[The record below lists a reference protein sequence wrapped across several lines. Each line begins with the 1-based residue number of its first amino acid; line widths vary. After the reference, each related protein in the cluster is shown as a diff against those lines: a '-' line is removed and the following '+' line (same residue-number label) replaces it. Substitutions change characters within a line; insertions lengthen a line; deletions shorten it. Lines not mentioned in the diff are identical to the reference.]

1 MRSLTAL
8 GREHSA
14 RGIVVIAG
22 WFEPF
27 SMANKQS
34 QDSYSA
40 QSIRVLE
47 GLEAVRKRPGMY
59 IGDTAERGL
68 HHLVN
73 EIVDNS
79 VDEALAGHC
88 DEINLVI
95 LSDNQISVEDN
106 GRGIPVDMHPTEK
119 RSALEVVHTV
129 LHAGGKFDRGV
140 YKVSG
145 GLHGVGASVVN
156 ALSEEFEVEVRRDG
170 KIYYQR
176 YERGAPKTKVEERTV
191 PKQSGKVSG
200 TKTTFSPDPKIF
212 PEIKFKYETIARYLR
227 DMAYL
232 NAGLRITIKD
242 ERTGKAEEFHYE
254 GGIKE
259 FVESLTSGSETL
271 HEAIHL
277 KPEVRDGISI
287 EVALQWTDAFHESNF
302 AYANNIHTVEGG
314 THLSGLRSALT
325 RTINTYAGKNNLI
338 KNKDLRLEG
347 EDAREGLFS
356 IISVKL
362 PEPQFEGQTKT
373 KLGNSEVEG
382 QVAAMVNE
390 KLGGYLEEHP
400 SDARKIVN
408 RAVEAATAREAA
420 RKAKDLVR
428 RKGALDS
435 GSLPGKLTDCQERDP
450 ARSELY
456 IVEGDSAG
464 GSARQGRD
472 RRTQAIL
479 PLRGKILN
487 VERVRIDKML
497 SSAELRTL
505 ITALGMGVADE
516 KDVTKLRYHTVVIMT
531 DADVDGSH
539 IRTLL
544 LTLFFRQ
551 FIEIIEGGYLYI
563 AQPPLF
569 RAKKGKHERYLK
581 DEVALEDYLTDLGA
595 EALTFQAG
603 KGKDARELRGAPL
616 KTIVRKALQRER
628 MYDGLAR
635 RSKERPIVEVLAHLT
650 ADKRAGDESFRDR
663 DELEKLAK
671 AIVGE
676 LKPLNLLAKVEPDG
690 DNAFKAIFIHAQNGA
705 TAPTVVDLTLLRAG
719 ELREIRRLDADL
731 ETLKTPFKLKS
742 GDEERTVESLKAVA
756 DAVLE
761 AGHKGVEVQRY
772 KGLGEMNPE
781 QLWET
786 TMNPETRSMLRVQI
800 GSQEDAEEMFQKLMG
815 DQVEPRRLFIEENAL
830 NVRNLDI

>member
-1 MRSLTAL
+1 
-8 GREHSA
+8 
-14 RGIVVIAG
+14 
-22 WFEPF
+22 
-27 SMANKQS
+27 MANKQS

-79 VDEALAGHC
+79 VDEALAGYC
-88 DEINLVI
+88 DEINLII
-95 LSDNQISVEDN
+95 LSDNQLSVEDN

-170 KIYYQR
+170 KLYYQR
-176 YERGAPKTKVEERTV
+176 YERGAPKTRVEERGAT
-191 PKQSGKVSG
+191 KQSG

-212 PEIKFKYETIARYLR
+212 PEVKFKYETIARYLR

-232 NAGLRITIKD
+232 NAGLKIRIKD
-242 ERTGKAEEFHYE
+242 ERNGKAEEFHYE
-254 GGIKE
+254 GGIAE
-259 FVESLTSGSETL
+259 FVESLTAGNDQLSDVIFFKG
-271 HEAIHL
+271 
-277 KPEVRDGISI
+277 VREGVDI
-287 EVALQWTDAFHESNF
+287 EVALQWTNAFHEVMF
-302 AYANNIHTVEGG
+302 TYANNIHTVEGG

-325 RTINTYAGKNNLI
+325 RTINFYAQKNNLF
-338 KNKDLRLEG
+338 KNKEMRLEG
-347 EDAREGLFS
+347 EDAREGLVS

-382 QVAAMVNE
+382 MVAALVNE
-390 KLGGYLEEHP
+390 KLGEYLEENP
-400 SDARKIVN
+400 SEARKIIN
-408 RAVEAATAREAA
+408 RAIEAATAREAA

-435 GSLPGKLTDCQERDP
+435 GSLPGKLADCQERDP
-450 ARSELY
+450 ARSELF

-464 GSARQGRD
+464 GSAKQGRD
-472 RRTQAIL
+472 RRVQAIL

-487 VERVRIDKML
+487 VERVRIEKML
-497 SSAELRTL
+497 SSQELRTL
-505 ITALGMGVADE
+505 IMALGMGVADE

-569 RAKKGKHERYLK
+569 RAKKGKQERYLK
-581 DEVALEDYLTDLGA
+581 DEIALEDYLTDLGA
-595 EALTFQAG
+595 EALTLQAG
-603 KGKDARELRGAPL
+603 KGKEMRELHGAPL
-616 KTIVRKALQRER
+616 KTMVRRALARER
-628 MYDGLAR
+628 MYEGLAR
-635 RSKERPIVEVLAHLT
+635 RSKERPIVEVLAHLA
-650 ADKRAGDESFRDR
+650 ADKRVSDETFRSDKALK
-663 DELEKLAK
+663 ELAE
-671 AIVGE
+671 AIVKE
-676 LKPLNLLAKVEPDG
+676 LKGNLVYRIERIEPERVEPESDG
-690 DNAFKAIFIHAQNGA
+690 AFRAIFTHAQNGA
-705 TAPTVVDLTLLRAG
+705 TAPTVVDLALLHAG

-731 ETLKTPFKLKS
+731 EALKAPYKLKS

-786 TMNPETRSMLRVQI
+786 TMNPETRTMLRVQI
-800 GSQEDAEEMFQKLMG
+800 GAQEDAEEIFQKLMG
-815 DQVEPRRLFIEENAL
+815 DQVEPRRQFIEENAL

>member
-1 MRSLTAL
+1 
-8 GREHSA
+8 
-14 RGIVVIAG
+14 
-22 WFEPF
+22 
-27 SMANKQS
+27 
-34 QDSYSA
+34 
-40 QSIRVLE
+40 
-47 GLEAVRKRPGMY
+47 
-59 IGDTAERGL
+59 
-68 HHLVN
+68 
-73 EIVDNS
+73 
-79 VDEALAGHC
+79 
-88 DEINLVI
+88 
-95 LSDNQISVEDN
+95 
-106 GRGIPVDMHPTEK
+106 MHPTEK

-170 KIYYQR
+170 KLYYQR
-176 YERGAPKTKVEERTV
+176 YERGAPKTKVEERGAT
-191 PKQSGKVSG
+191 KLTG

-232 NAGLRITIKD
+232 NAGLKIRIKD
-242 ERTGKAEEFHYE
+242 ERNGKAEEYHYE
-254 GGIKE
+254 GGIAE
-259 FVESLTSGSETL
+259 FVESLTAGSDQL
-271 HEAIHL
+271 SDVIFF
-277 KPEVRDGISI
+277 KGVREGVDI
-287 EVALQWTDAFHESNF
+287 EVALQWTNAFHEVIF
-302 AYANNIHTVEGG
+302 TYANNIHTVEGG

-325 RTINTYAGKNNLI
+325 RTINFYAQKNNLF
-338 KNKDLRLEG
+338 KNKEMRLEG
-347 EDAREGLFS
+347 EDAREGLVS

-382 QVAAMVNE
+382 MVAALVNE
-390 KLGGYLEEHP
+390 KLGGYLEENP
-400 SDARKIVN
+400 SDARKIIN
-408 RAVEAATAREAA
+408 RAIEAATAREAA

-435 GSLPGKLTDCQERDP
+435 GSLPGKLADCQERDP
-450 ARSELY
+450 ARSELF

-464 GSARQGRD
+464 GSAKQGRD
-472 RRTQAIL
+472 RRIQAIL

-487 VERVRIDKML
+487 VERVRIEKML
-497 SSAELRTL
+497 SSQELRTL
-505 ITALGMGVADE
+505 IMALGMGVADE
-516 KDVTKLRYHTVVIMT
+516 KDVSKLRYHTVVIMT

-569 RAKKGKHERYLK
+569 RAKKGKQERYLK
-581 DEVALEDYLTDLGA
+581 DEIALEDYLTDLGA

-603 KGKDARELRGAPL
+603 KGKEMRELHGAPL
-616 KTIVRKALQRER
+616 KTMVRKALQRER
-628 MYDGLAR
+628 MYEGLAR
-635 RSKERPIVEVLAHLT
+635 RSKERPIVEVLARLT
-650 ADKRAGDESFRDR
+650 ADKRANDESFRDR
-663 DELEKLAK
+663 DELEKLAR
-671 AIVGE
+671 AISGE
-676 LKPLNLLAKVEPDG
+676 LKALNLEPKIEPDG
-690 DNAFKAIFIHAQNGA
+690 DNAFKAIFRHARNGA
-705 TAPTVVDLTLLRAG
+705 TAPTVVDLALMRAG
-719 ELREIRRLDADL
+719 ELREIRRLDTDL
-731 ETLKTPFKLKS
+731 EALKAPFKLKS
-742 GDEERTVESLKAVA
+742 GDEERTVETLKAVA

-786 TMNPETRSMLRVQI
+786 TMNPETRTMLRVQI

-815 DQVEPRRLFIEENAL
+815 DQVEPRRQFIEENAL

>member
-1 MRSLTAL
+1 
-8 GREHSA
+8 
-14 RGIVVIAG
+14 
-22 WFEPF
+22 
-27 SMANKQS
+27 MANKQS

-79 VDEALAGHC
+79 VDEALAGYC
-88 DEINLVI
+88 DEISVVI

-170 KIYYQR
+170 KLYYQR
-176 YERGAPKTKVEERTV
+176 YQRGVPENKVEERGAA
-191 PKQSGKVSG
+191 KLSG

-212 PEIKFKYETIARYLR
+212 PEIKFKYETISRYIR

-232 NAGLRITIKD
+232 NAGLKIRIKD

-254 GGIKE
+254 GGIAE
-259 FVESLTSGSETL
+259 FVESLTAGNDQLSDVIFFKG
-271 HEAIHL
+271 
-277 KPEVRDGISI
+277 VREGVDI
-287 EVALQWTDAFHESNF
+287 EVALQWTSAFHEVMF
-302 AYANNIHTVEGG
+302 TYANNIHTVEGG

-325 RTINTYAGKNNLI
+325 RTINFYAQKNNLF
-338 KNKDLRLEG
+338 KNKEMRLEG
-347 EDAREGLFS
+347 EDAREGLVS

-382 QVAAMVNE
+382 MVAALVNE
-390 KLGGYLEEHP
+390 KLGEYLEENP
-400 SDARKIVN
+400 SDARKIIN
-408 RAVEAATAREAA
+408 RAIEAATAREAA

-435 GSLPGKLTDCQERDP
+435 GSLPGKLADCQERDP
-450 ARSELY
+450 ARSELF

-464 GSARQGRD
+464 GSAKQGRD
-472 RRTQAIL
+472 RRVQAIL

-487 VERVRIDKML
+487 VERVRIEKML
-497 SSAELRTL
+497 SSQELRTL
-505 ITALGMGVADE
+505 IMALGMGVADE
-516 KDVTKLRYHTVVIMT
+516 KDVSKLRYHTVVIMT

-569 RAKKGKHERYLK
+569 RAKKGKQERYLK
-581 DEVALEDYLTDLGA
+581 DEIALEDYLTDLGA

-603 KGKDARELRGAPL
+603 KGKDARELHGAPL
-616 KTIVRKALQRER
+616 KTMVRKALQRER
-628 MYDGLAR
+628 MYEGLAR
-635 RSKERPIVEVLAHLT
+635 RSKERPIVEALAHLV
-650 ADKRAGDESFRDR
+650 ADKRASDESFRSDKALK
-663 DELEKLAK
+663 ELAET
-671 AIVGE
+671 IVKE
-676 LKPLNLLAKVEPDG
+676 LKGNLVCRIEPESDG
-690 DNAFKAIFIHAQNGA
+690 AFRAIFTHAQNGA
-705 TAPTVVDLTLLRAG
+705 TAPTVVDLTLLRTG
-719 ELREIRRLDADL
+719 ELREIRRLDTDL
-731 ETLKTPFKLKS
+731 EALKTPFKLKG
-742 GDEERTVESLKAVA
+742 GDGERTVESLKAVA

-786 TMNPETRSMLRVQI
+786 TMNPETRTMLRVQI

-815 DQVEPRRLFIEENAL
+815 DQVEPRRQFIEENAL

>member
-1 MRSLTAL
+1 
-8 GREHSA
+8 
-14 RGIVVIAG
+14 
-22 WFEPF
+22 
-27 SMANKQS
+27 
-34 QDSYSA
+34 
-40 QSIRVLE
+40 
-47 GLEAVRKRPGMY
+47 MY

-79 VDEALAGHC
+79 VDEALAGYC
-88 DEINLVI
+88 NEINVVL

-170 KIYYQR
+170 KLYYQR
-176 YERGAPKTKVEERTV
+176 YERGAPKTKVEERGAT
-191 PKQSGKVSG
+191 KLTG

-232 NAGLRITIKD
+232 NAGLKIRIKD
-242 ERTGKAEEFHYE
+242 ERNGKAEEYHYE
-254 GGIKE
+254 GGIAE
-259 FVESLTSGSETL
+259 FVESLTAGSDQL
-271 HEAIHL
+271 SDVIFF
-277 KPEVRDGISI
+277 KGVREGVDI
-287 EVALQWTDAFHESNF
+287 EVALQWTNAFHEVIF
-302 AYANNIHTVEGG
+302 TYANNIHTVEGG

-325 RTINTYAGKNNLI
+325 RTINFYAQKNNLF
-338 KNKDLRLEG
+338 KNKEMRLEG
-347 EDAREGLFS
+347 EDAREGLVS

-382 QVAAMVNE
+382 MVAALVNE
-390 KLGGYLEEHP
+390 KLGGYLEENP
-400 SDARKIVN
+400 SDARKIIN
-408 RAVEAATAREAA
+408 RAIEAATAREAA

-435 GSLPGKLTDCQERDP
+435 GSLPGKLADCQERDP
-450 ARSELY
+450 ARSELF

-464 GSARQGRD
+464 GSAKQGRD
-472 RRTQAIL
+472 RRIQAIL

-487 VERVRIDKML
+487 VERVRIEKML
-497 SSAELRTL
+497 SSQELRTL
-505 ITALGMGVADE
+505 IMALGMGVADE
-516 KDVTKLRYHTVVIMT
+516 KDVSKLRYHTVVIMT

-569 RAKKGKHERYLK
+569 RAKKGKQERYLK
-581 DEVALEDYLTDLGA
+581 DEIALEDYLTDLGA

-603 KGKDARELRGAPL
+603 KGKEMRELHGAPL
-616 KTIVRKALQRER
+616 KTMVRKALQRER
-628 MYDGLAR
+628 MYEGLAR
-635 RSKERPIVEVLAHLT
+635 RSKERPIVEVLARLT
-650 ADKRAGDESFRDR
+650 ADKRANDESFRDR
-663 DELEKLAK
+663 DELEKLAR
-671 AIVGE
+671 AISGE
-676 LKPLNLLAKVEPDG
+676 LKALNLEPKIEPDG
-690 DNAFKAIFIHAQNGA
+690 ESAFKAIFRHARNGA
-705 TAPTVVDLTLLRAG
+705 TAPTVIDLALMRAG
-719 ELREIRRLDADL
+719 ELREIRRLDTDL
-731 ETLKTPFKLKS
+731 EALKAPYKLKS
-742 GDEERTVESLKAVA
+742 GDEERTVETLKAVA

-786 TMNPETRSMLRVQI
+786 TMNPETRTMLRVQI

-815 DQVEPRRLFIEENAL
+815 DQVEPRRQFIEENAL

>member
-1 MRSLTAL
+1 
-8 GREHSA
+8 
-14 RGIVVIAG
+14 
-22 WFEPF
+22 
-27 SMANKQS
+27 MASKQT

-79 VDEALAGHC
+79 VDEALAGYC
-88 DEINLVI
+88 NEINVII

-170 KIYYQR
+170 KLYYQR
-176 YERGAPKTKVEERTV
+176 YERGAPKTKVEERGAT
-191 PKQSGKVSG
+191 KLSG
-200 TKTTFSPDPKIF
+200 TKTTFSPDAKIF
-212 PEIKFKYETIARYLR
+212 PEVKFKYETIARYLR

-232 NAGLRITIKD
+232 NAGLKIRIKD
-242 ERTGKAEEFHYE
+242 ERNGKAEEFHYE
-254 GGIKE
+254 GGIAE
-259 FVESLTSGSETL
+259 FVESLTAGNDQLSEV
-271 HEAIHL
+271 IFF
-277 KPEVRDGISI
+277 KGVREGVDI
-287 EVALQWTDAFHESNF
+287 EVALQWTNAFHEVIF
-302 AYANNIHTVEGG
+302 TYANNIHTIEGG

-325 RTINTYAGKNNLI
+325 RTINFYAQKNNLF
-338 KNKDLRLEG
+338 KNKEMRLEG
-347 EDAREGLFS
+347 EDAREGLVS

-382 QVAAMVNE
+382 MVAALVNE
-390 KLGGYLEEHP
+390 KLGEYLEENP

-408 RAVEAATAREAA
+408 RAIEAATAREAA

-435 GSLPGKLTDCQERDP
+435 GSLPGKLADCQERDP
-450 ARSELY
+450 SRSELF

-464 GSARQGRD
+464 GSAKQGRD
-472 RRTQAIL
+472 RRIQAIL

-487 VERVRIDKML
+487 VERVRIEKML
-497 SSAELRTL
+497 SSQELRTL
-505 ITALGMGVADE
+505 IMALGMGVADE
-516 KDVTKLRYHTVVIMT
+516 KDLSKLRYHTVVIMT

-551 FIEIIEGGYLYI
+551 FIEIVEGGHLYI

-569 RAKKGKHERYLK
+569 RAKKGKQERYLK
-581 DEVALEDYLTDLGA
+581 DEIALEDYLTDLGA
-595 EALTFQAG
+595 EALTLQAG
-603 KGKDARELRGAPL
+603 KGKDARDLHGAPL
-616 KTIVRKALQRER
+616 KTMVRKALQRER
-628 MYDGLAR
+628 MYEGLAR

-650 ADKRAGDESFRDR
+650 AEKRANDESFRTD
-663 DELEKLAK
+663 K
-671 AIVGE
+671 AIREMADAIVKE
-676 LKPLNLLAKVEPDG
+676 LKGNLVYRIEPESD
-690 DNAFKAIFIHAQNGA
+690 DAFRAVFTHAQNGA
-705 TAPTVVDLTLLRAG
+705 TAPTVVDLTLMRAG
-719 ELREIRRLDADL
+719 ELREIRRLDTDL
-731 ETLKTPFKLKS
+731 EALKAPYKLKS

-786 TMNPETRSMLRVQI
+786 TMNPETRTMLRVQI

-815 DQVEPRRLFIEENAL
+815 DQVEPRRQFIEENAL

>member
-1 MRSLTAL
+1 
-8 GREHSA
+8 
-14 RGIVVIAG
+14 
-22 WFEPF
+22 
-27 SMANKQS
+27 MANKQS

-79 VDEALAGHC
+79 VDEALAGYC
-88 DEINLVI
+88 DEISVVI

-170 KIYYQR
+170 KLYYQR
-176 YERGAPKTKVEERTV
+176 YQRGVPENKVEERGAA
-191 PKQSGKVSG
+191 KLSG

-212 PEIKFKYETIARYLR
+212 PEIKFKYETISRYIR

-232 NAGLRITIKD
+232 NAGLKIRIKD

-254 GGIKE
+254 GGIAE
-259 FVESLTSGSETL
+259 FVESLTAGNDQLSDVIFFKG
-271 HEAIHL
+271 
-277 KPEVRDGISI
+277 VREGVDI
-287 EVALQWTDAFHESNF
+287 EVALQWTSAFHEVMF
-302 AYANNIHTVEGG
+302 TYANNIHTVEGG

-325 RTINTYAGKNNLI
+325 RTINFYAQKNNLF
-338 KNKDLRLEG
+338 KNKEMRLEG
-347 EDAREGLFS
+347 EDAREGLVS

-382 QVAAMVNE
+382 MVAALVNE
-390 KLGGYLEEHP
+390 KLGEYLEENP
-400 SDARKIVN
+400 SDARKIIN
-408 RAVEAATAREAA
+408 RAIEAATAREAA

-435 GSLPGKLTDCQERDP
+435 GSLPGKLADCQERDP
-450 ARSELY
+450 ARSELF

-464 GSARQGRD
+464 GSAKQGRD
-472 RRTQAIL
+472 RRVQAIL

-487 VERVRIDKML
+487 VERVRIEKML
-497 SSAELRTL
+497 SSQELRTL
-505 ITALGMGVADE
+505 IMALGMGVADE
-516 KDVTKLRYHTVVIMT
+516 KDVSKLRYHTVVIMT

-569 RAKKGKHERYLK
+569 RAKKGKQERYLK
-581 DEVALEDYLTDLGA
+581 DEIALEDYLTDLGA

-603 KGKDARELRGAPL
+603 KGKDARELHGAPL
-616 KTIVRKALQRER
+616 KTMVRKALQRER
-628 MYDGLAR
+628 MYEGLAR
-635 RSKERPIVEVLAHLT
+635 RSKERPIVEALAHLV
-650 ADKRAGDESFRDR
+650 ADKRASDESFRSDKALK
-663 DELEKLAK
+663 ELAET
-671 AIVGE
+671 IVKE
-676 LKPLNLLAKVEPDG
+676 LKGNLVYRIEPESDG
-690 DNAFKAIFIHAQNGA
+690 TFRAIFTHAQNGA
-705 TAPTVVDLTLLRAG
+705 TAPTVVDLTLLRTG
-719 ELREIRRLDADL
+719 ELREIRRLDTDL
-731 ETLKTPFKLKS
+731 EALKTPFKLKG
-742 GDEERTVESLKAVA
+742 GDGERTVESLKAVA

-786 TMNPETRSMLRVQI
+786 TMNPETRTMLRVQI

-815 DQVEPRRLFIEENAL
+815 DQVEPRRQFIEENAL

>member
-1 MRSLTAL
+1 
-8 GREHSA
+8 
-14 RGIVVIAG
+14 
-22 WFEPF
+22 
-27 SMANKQS
+27 MANKQT

-79 VDEALAGHC
+79 VDEALGGFC
-88 DEINLVI
+88 NEINVVI

-170 KIYYQR
+170 KLYYQR
-176 YERGAPKTKVEERTV
+176 YERGVPKTKVEERGAT
-191 PKQSGKVSG
+191 KLRG
-200 TKTTFSPDPKIF
+200 TKTTFSPDPRIF
-212 PEIKFKYETIARYLR
+212 PEVKFKYETIARYLR

-232 NAGLRITIKD
+232 NAGLKIRIKD
-242 ERTGKAEEFHYE
+242 ERSGKAEEFHYE
-254 GGIKE
+254 GGIAE
-259 FVESLTSGSETL
+259 FVESLTAGNDQL
-271 HEAIHL
+271 NDVIFF
-277 KPEVRDGISI
+277 KGVREGVDI
-287 EVALQWTDAFHESNF
+287 EVALQWTNAFHEVMF
-302 AYANNIHTVEGG
+302 TYANNIHTVEGG
-314 THLSGLRSALT
+314 THLSGLKSALT
-325 RTINTYAGKNNLI
+325 RTINFYAQKNNLF
-338 KNKDLRLEG
+338 KNKEMRLEG
-347 EDAREGLFS
+347 DDAREGLVS

-382 QVAAMVNE
+382 MVAALVNE
-390 KLGGYLEEHP
+390 KLGQYLEENP
-400 SDARKIVN
+400 SDARKIIN
-408 RAVEAATAREAA
+408 RAIEAATAREAA

-435 GSLPGKLTDCQERDP
+435 GSLPGKLADCQERDP
-450 ARSELY
+450 ARSELF

-464 GSARQGRD
+464 GSAKQGRD
-472 RRTQAIL
+472 RRVQAIL

-487 VERVRIDKML
+487 VERVRIEKML
-497 SSAELRTL
+497 SSQELRTL
-505 ITALGMGVADE
+505 IMALGMGVADE

-551 FIEIIEGGYLYI
+551 FIEIVEGGYLYI

-569 RAKKGKHERYLK
+569 RAKKGKQERYLK
-581 DEVALEDYLTDLGA
+581 DEIALEDYLTDLGA

-603 KGKDARELRGAPL
+603 KGKEMRELHGAPL
-616 KTIVRKALQRER
+616 KTMVRKALARER
-628 MYDGLAR
+628 MYESLAR
-635 RSKERPIVEVLAHLT
+635 RSKERPIVEVLARLT
-650 ADKRAGDESFRDR
+650 ADKRAGDESFRSDKALK
-663 DELEKLAK
+663 ELAE
-671 AIVGE
+671 AIVKE
-676 LKPLNLLAKVEPDG
+676 LQGNLVYRIEQERVEPESEG
-690 DNAFKAIFIHAQNGA
+690 AFRAIFTHARNGA

-731 ETLKTPFKLKS
+731 ELLKAPYKLKS

-786 TMNPETRSMLRVQI
+786 TMNPETRTMLRVQI

-815 DQVEPRRLFIEENAL
+815 DQVEPRRQFIEENAL

>member
-1 MRSLTAL
+1 
-8 GREHSA
+8 
-14 RGIVVIAG
+14 
-22 WFEPF
+22 
-27 SMANKQS
+27 MANKQS
-34 QDSYSA
+34 SDGYSA
-40 QSIRVLE
+40 ESIRVLE

-79 VDEALAGHC
+79 VDEALAGFC
-88 DEINLVI
+88 DEINVTI
-95 LSDNQISVEDN
+95 LSDGQISVEDN
-106 GRGIPVDMHPTEK
+106 GRGIPVELHPTEK

-156 ALSEEFEVEVRRDG
+156 ALSEEFEVEVRRGG
-170 KIYYQR
+170 KVYYQR
-176 YERGAPKTKVEERTV
+176 YERGAPKTKVEERGTS
-191 PKQSGKVSG
+191 KTSG
-200 TKTTFSPDPKIF
+200 TKTTFSPDSKIF

-232 NAGLRITIKD
+232 NAGLRIRLRD
-242 ERTGKAEEFHYE
+242 ERTGKHEEFHYE
-254 GGIKE
+254 GGIRE
-259 FVESLTSGSETL
+259 FVASLTTASATL
-271 HEAIHL
+271 HDVIYFHG
-277 KPEVRDGISI
+277 VRESVDI
-287 EVALQWTDAFHESNF
+287 ECALQWTDALHESVF
-302 AYANNIHTVEGG
+302 SYANNINTIEGG

-325 RTINTYAGKNNLI
+325 RTINFYAGKNNLI
-338 KNKDLRLEG
+338 KNKEMRLEG
-347 EDAREGLFS
+347 DDTREGLVG

-382 QVAAMVNE
+382 LVAALVNE
-390 KLGGYLEEHP
+390 KLGEYLEENP
-400 SDARKIVN
+400 SDARKIVA

-435 GSLPGKLTDCQERDP
+435 GSLPGKLADCQERDP
-450 ARSELY
+450 SRSELF

-464 GSARQGRD
+464 GSAKQGRD
-472 RRTQAIL
+472 RRIQAIL

-487 VERVRIDKML
+487 VERARIDKML
-497 SSAELRTL
+497 SSVELRTL
-505 ITALGMGVADE
+505 ITALGMGVADD
-516 KDVTKLRYHTVVIMT
+516 KDISKLRYHTIVIMT

-551 FIEIIEGGYLYI
+551 FVEIIEGGYLYV

-569 RAKKGKHERYLK
+569 RAKKGKQERYLK
-581 DEVALEDYLTDLGA
+581 DEPALEDYLTDLGA
-595 EALTFQAG
+595 EALTLVAG
-603 KGKDARELRGAPL
+603 KGKDAREHHGAPL
-616 KTIVRKALQRER
+616 KTIVRKALARER
-628 MYDGLAR
+628 MYEALAR
-635 RSKERPIVEVLAHLT
+635 RSKERPIVEVLARM
-650 ADKRAGDESFRDR
+650 AGEKRLSEESFRDR
-663 DELEKLAK
+663 DDLEKLAK
-671 AIVGE
+671 LIAGE
-676 LKPLNLLAKVEPDG
+676 LKPLRLVYRVEPDHG
-690 DNAFKAIFIHAQNGA
+690 GSFKLIFTHAQNGA
-705 TAPTVVDLTLLRAG
+705 TAPTVVDLTLLRCG
-719 ELREIRRLDADL
+719 ELREIRRLDTDL
-731 ETLKTPFKLKS
+731 EALKPPYKLTS
-742 GDEERTVESLKAVA
+742 GDEERTVESLEAVA
-756 DAVLE
+756 NAVLQ
-761 AGHKGVEVQRY
+761 AGQKGVEVQRY

-786 TMNPETRSMLRVQI
+786 TMNPESRTMLRVQV

-815 DQVEPRRLFIEENAL
+815 DQVEPRRQFIEENAL